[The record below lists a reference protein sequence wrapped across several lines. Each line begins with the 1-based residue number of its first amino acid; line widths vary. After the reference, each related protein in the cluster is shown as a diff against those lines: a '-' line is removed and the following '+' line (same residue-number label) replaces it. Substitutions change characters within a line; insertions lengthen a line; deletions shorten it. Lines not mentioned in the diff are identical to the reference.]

1 MFRPLTSR
9 AILLSCSLLSLCF
22 AWSVPHNCQ
31 AAARLE
37 ADYGQLP
44 LFFMENRGQLNP
56 AVHYYTQ
63 GSGFALGFTSQGP
76 IFSLNPGA
84 GPSKAA
90 EAYPTTGSD
99 KKGSLEARPSR
110 LRQPEAARRQVMVR
124 MTPVGMNPKT
134 AIVPGELQAGKVNY
148 FLGKDPKKWRTE
160 IPTYQAVVYREAYPG
175 IDLKFYGTGRQLEYD
190 IIVRPGA
197 DFRQARFQYSGV
209 KSLRITP
216 AGDLA
221 LKLPQGGVLVQKK
234 PVVYQEIA
242 GQRVA
247 LEGKFRLDRQAAKPT
262 FGFEVAAYNPNY
274 PLVIDPVLL
283 YSSYLG
289 GSGFDAGKGI
299 ALDAAGNIYVAGETT
314 STDFPRLHPY
324 QADYPGWQ
332 CVFVTKFDPQGKT
345 LIYSTYLGGTDGAA
359 YCNGIA
365 VDKNG
370 SAYVTG
376 YTYSTNFPTK
386 VPYQAD
392 HYGNQ
397 CIFVTKFN
405 AQGNDLV
412 YSTYLGLGGNNSAWG
427 IAVDQDL
434 NAYIAGQSD
443 GDFPTTEDAYQP
455 VYGGGDWD
463 AVVAKFNAAG
473 SDLMYATFLGGEEI
487 DRGGAIAVDNAGNAY
502 VTGSTTVAA
511 VNNFPTTP
519 GVTQPNPIG
528 SLYSVDAFVTKLNT
542 GGSGLVYST
551 FLGGTNIYDA
561 GTTYGRGIAVDAA
574 GNAYVTGSTDATS
587 NFPIKNAAQP
597 TPGGGT
603 YQMTDAFVTAYN
615 ATASDYLFS
624 TYLGGSSY
632 DYGTSIAVFTNS
644 GGRRYVQVIGDTR
657 SINFPTKEP
666 IQASNAG
673 PGNYDIF
680 VTKIDVATG
689 ALVFST
695 YLGGAG
701 LEQSK
706 GIVTDRRGTAYVSG
720 NTQSANFPTRNP
732 YQASSG
738 GGGQDAFVAKIGNSP
753 DLSGSVLLPL
763 LLGD

>member
-1 MFRPLTSR
+1 VFYLLKTRKEFLMFRPLTFRST
-9 AILLSCSLLSLCF
+9 LLLTSLLWLCF
-22 AWSVPHNCQ
+22 VWSVPTNCQ
-31 AAARLE
+31 AGTRLE

-44 LFFMENRGQLNP
+44 LFFMENRGQVNP
-56 AVHYYTQ
+56 EVHYYTQ
-63 GSGFALGFTSQGP
+63 ARGLALGFTPQGP
-76 IFSLNPGA
+76 IFGLTPGA
-84 GPSKAA
+84 GQSK
-90 EAYPTTGSD
+90 
-99 KKGSLEARPSR
+99 
-110 LRQPEAARRQVMVR
+110 AARRQVMVR
-124 MTPVGMNPKT
+124 MTPKGMNPKT
-134 AIVPGELQAGKVNY
+134 ALVPGEMQAGKVNY
-148 FLGKDPKKWRTE
+148 FLGPDPKRWRTE

-197 DFRQARFQYSGV
+197 DFRQVKFQYSGV
-209 KSLRITP
+209 QSLRITS

-221 LKLPQGGVLVQKK
+221 LKFPQGGVLVQKK

-247 LEGKFRLDRQAAKPT
+247 LEGKFRLEPQAAKPT
-262 FGFEVAAYNPNY
+262 FGFEVAAYNPDY

-314 STDFPRLHPY
+314 STDFPRLNPY
-324 QADYPGWQ
+324 QAEYPGWQ
-332 CVFVTKFDPQGKT
+332 CVFVTKFDPQGNS
-345 LIYSTYLGGTDGAA
+345 LIYSTYLGGSDRES

-365 VDKNG
+365 VDNNG
-370 SAYVTG
+370 SACVTG
-376 YTYSTNFPTK
+376 YTYATDFPTK

-392 HYGNQ
+392 HQGNQ

-412 YSTYLGLGGNNSAWG
+412 YSTYLGGGGNNSAWG
-427 IAVDQDL
+427 IAVDKDG

-443 GDFPTTEDAYQP
+443 GDFPTTPSAFQP
-455 VYGGGDWD
+455 VYGGGNWD

-487 DRGGAIAVDNAGNAY
+487 DRGGGIAVDAAGHAY
-502 VTGSTTVAA
+502 VTGHTTVAA
-511 VNNFPTTP
+511 SNNFPTTA

-528 SLYSVDAFVTKLNT
+528 SLYSVDAFVTKLNAE
-542 GGSGLVYST
+542 GSALVYST

-597 TPGGGT
+597 TPGGGISDHF
-603 YQMTDAFVTAYN
+603 TDAFVTAYN
-615 ATASDYLFS
+615 PMATDYLFS
-624 TYLGGSSY
+624 TYLGGSNY
-632 DYGTSIAVFTNS
+632 DYATAIAVFTGS
-644 GGRRYVQVIGDTR
+644 GGHSYVHVTGDTI
-657 SINFPTKEP
+657 SINFPTKYP
-666 IQASNAG
+666 IQASLT
-673 PGNYDIF
+673 PGGQYDTF
-680 VTKIDVATG
+680 VSKIDVVTG
-689 ALVFST
+689 TLVFST
-695 YLGGAG
+695 YLGGTG
-701 LEQSK
+701 PEQSK
-706 GIVTDRRGTAYVSG
+706 GIVTDKRGNAYVVG
-720 NTQSANFPTRNP
+720 NTQSTNFPTRNP

-738 GGGQDAFVAKIGNSP
+738 GGGQDAYVAKIGNP
-753 DLSGSVLLPL
+753 PNITGPVLLPL
-763 LLGD
+763 LLSD